1 MSYIYYKST
10 SVPSPNKNTC
20 ALIALLPVKILEIFS
35 NEANILLSIQVV
47 SLIMDWKK
55 SMTHDM

>member
-20 ALIALLPVKILEIFS
+20 ALIVLLSVKIMEIFS
-35 NEANILLSIQVV
+35 NEANIVLNVRVV
-47 SLIMDWKK
+47 FFIMDWKR
-55 SMTHDM
+55 SMTHNM